1 MRMQTSTVVLN
12 VTFFLPANS
21 NNLNLSLQKQAQQ
34 EHIPW
39 LAIAV
44 PLACGCILLVAIV
57 LIFMLMTARRK
68 WQSEG
73 TYSPS
78 HQEIAGARLEM
89 DSMLKVPP
97 EERLI

>member
-1 MRMQTSTVVLN
+1 MTSPVSVHLSTAEHVVSDGNLQYICLSTENRGNN
-12 VTFFLPANS
+12 VAFRKTTAN
-21 NNLNLSLQKQAQQ
+21 
-34 EHIPW
+34 
-39 LAIAV
+39 
-44 PLACGCILLVAIV
+44 LVAIV
-57 LIFMLMTARRK
+57 NATRRK
-68 WQSEG
+68 RQSEG